1 MTRKRVVEMA
11 EINEISCEL
20 QRRRRYW
27 LGHVLR
33 REGVN
38 GCFTASGWTPEGRR
52 ARGRPKT
59 TWRRRE
65 RQSGV
70 EELEFGEGGGTR
82 RGGGL
87 SGQCDGLMCLLA
99 QRAMI
104 VMKKSRG
111 SFGE

>member
-1 MTRKRVVEMA
+1 M
-11 EINEISCEL
+11 
-20 QRRRRYW
+20 
-27 LGHVLR
+27 
-33 REGVN
+33 N

-65 RQSGV
+65 KQSGA
-70 EELEFGEGGGTR
+70 EELEFGEGGGGG
-82 RGGGL
+82 GGGL
-87 SGQCDGLMCLLA
+87 SGQCDGLMRLLA

-104 VMKKSRG
+104 VIKKSRG